1 MNTNLWK
8 MKRKKKG
15 KNYLNW
21 WSMQGLVKL
30 RKMPGKIKLGTKDE
44 RKNCLVCEPN

>member
-30 RKMPGKIKLGTKDE
+30 RKMPGKKLSLVQKTKE
-44 RKNCLVCEPN
+44 KIV